1 MSPLPS
7 SSLGLGSCLLEYL
20 PLLLL
25 CFGVRMKSMWVWQG
39 LTLWHFGVLCFPEA
53 WLCKT

>member
-25 CFGVRMKSMWVWQG
+25 CFGVRMKSVWVWQG